1 MKKIPVITFILFLSI
16 NLINSQELSNI
27 NSHILKSIDKHSS
40 NLIKISDQIW
50 ELAETAF
57 NEHESS
63 QILADYAKKN
73 GFDIEMGVAEMPTA
87 FVATYGKGNQ

>member
-1 MKKIPVITFILFLSI
+1 MKKNTCNHVYPVIYRV
-16 NLINSQELSNI
+16 NLINSQKELSNI

-63 QILADYAKKN
+63 TN
-73 GFDIEMGVAEMPTA
+73 FS
-87 FVATYGKGNQ
+87 